1 MATFSTQ
8 QIPPPKYWQEFEDLC
23 ADLWEKIWNDPNTL
37 KHGRTGQPQ
46 CGVDVY
52 GQINGDG
59 DWQGVQCK
67 GKDGRYGKKV
77 TERELKKEVEKA
89 KNFSPSISN
98 FILAT
103 TAPDDAS
110 IQQVA
115 RELTEENKKTGSFSV
130 VVIGWDE
137 ILRRLKR
144 YPDLIDAHFPD
155 QGPKLDKLMG
165 KIDSLESV
173 GTLIEENKQFLET
186 GFQKIADLIVSTKG
200 IEAGPYVYDGVLNQ
214 ADEPLHKEIDGY
226 RDLIKR
232 KPKTAIELLQ
242 QLKERCWGDASDSI
256 KFRIITNIGA
266 GNYTLGLNDVA
277 AEFFLDA
284 KQYAQNDHKAICNVT
299 LAYIVKDD
307 FDKAKYYASKAVS
320 IDPENSTG
328 YQVLIAA
335 HAKDESISN
344 IVNLIPFDKLEQA
357 DVSYALGHA
366 YRRRGDK
373 QNSYTWLEKAYEAD
387 PTNLQMRVS
396 FAETIL
402 EKFFD
407 DQSRS
412 IGGQFNEQDEQNLGK
427 AVTILESVWR
437 EVSNTELEDL
447 YIATAINLCNVYSST
462 DKFDACRSLLDD
474 VIRLKPD
481 SVDARKLSTLFALR
495 LGDADL
501 ALRNL
506 EFIPQNAS
514 FETDLLRVESLIK
527 LTRYDEALDILTQI
541 DPNEEDLLLFT
552 TYTELRIRLLFETQG
567 KDSAFEEANKV
578 KNKYS
583 NNQRMIISVAA
594 CYDSFGAK
602 DIALK
607 LISEIDINSIKM
619 LPYRDR
625 LYISEVL
632 FELEQYNQA
641 AEIYRGLVTSNKD
654 SHVIRRLLISLLNID
669 QRHEVSETLDKIS
682 SSDLEHTFFHK
693 FRAKFYLRTG
703 ELENACNE
711 IEAYLQNVSDD
722 LEYRLMWVSILRR
735 QGNHSTIKE
744 FLSDAPDF
752 STASPEDQMHLSYIF
767 YYYGYLERASEL
779 AYRVSRENSRD
790 SKILQ
795 GYIGLFLLEGF
806 NEFIYEYKTVA
817 QDTAFTIENQS
828 GEKKNLII
836 ENDTFNQS
844 LNGEIDISHPF
855 AVQALGKSSG
865 EYFNVQLNPFQDEK
879 WKIINIKHKY
889 IYYLHNIIEN
899 FNSLFPN
906 ESNFYRVNIERAEDG
921 TPDLTPIKKSIDDRN
936 SVALQAE
943 RLYQNDQYPIGLI
956 ANMLGIDP
964 IDVFRGFV
972 RLGRVSVRCCIGDFV
987 ERDNAFQLFSTY
999 KDRFM
1004 IDVVTLYIAHSLDIL
1019 DVLINV
1025 TGRLGVTQSTLD
1037 LIQSKIHLIKIM
1049 PPSAAF
1055 SKVNDEYVLID
1066 YTDET
1071 IHQEISLLEI
1081 LSDWIRS
1088 NCDIIAAIG
1097 SQDLSP
1103 KLVNLGDTIGHSFVD
1118 TLFAASGSDRILLCE
1133 DLHFRLIAKD
1143 LFNLDGVWLQS
1154 ALQFALK
1161 KRIVSLSRYSEIVS
1175 NLLEMNIH
1183 FISIDSNFLF
1193 SLAKLDGWSV
1203 TSRFKRACDTL
1214 GDSNVDLAT
1223 ALDVTVEFL
1232 LVIWGEQISPSSQEK
1247 YTYAILNSLKAWK
1260 NLFIVWYL
1268 AIKLLMFDCRKSIL
1282 PIKRWCDGH
1291 FIPFPIS

>member
-1 MATFSTQ
+1 M
-8 QIPPPKYWQEFEDLC
+8 
-23 ADLWEKIWNDPNTL
+23 
-37 KHGRTGQPQ
+37 
-46 CGVDVY
+46 
-52 GQINGDG
+52 
-59 DWQGVQCK
+59 
-67 GKDGRYGKKV
+67 
-77 TERELKKEVEKA
+77 
-89 KNFSPSISN
+89 
-98 FILAT
+98 
-103 TAPDDAS
+103 
-110 IQQVA
+110 
-115 RELTEENKKTGSFSV
+115 
-130 VVIGWDE
+130 
-137 ILRRLKR
+137 
-144 YPDLIDAHFPD
+144 
-155 QGPKLDKLMG
+155 
-165 KIDSLESV
+165 DS
-173 GTLIEENKQFLET
+173 
-186 GFQKIADLIVSTKG
+186 
-200 IEAGPYVYDGVLNQ
+200 
-214 ADEPLHKEIDGY
+214 
-226 RDLIKR
+226 
-232 KPKTAIELLQ
+232 
-242 QLKERCWGDASDSI
+242 
-256 KFRIITNIGA
+256 
-266 GNYTLGLNDVA
+266 
-277 AEFFLDA
+277 
-284 KQYAQNDHKAICNVT
+284 
-299 LAYIVKDD
+299 
-307 FDKAKYYASKAVS
+307 
-320 IDPENSTG
+320 
-328 YQVLIAA
+328 
-335 HAKDESISN
+335 
-344 IVNLIPFDKLEQA
+344 
-357 DVSYALGHA
+357 
-366 YRRRGDK
+366 
-373 QNSYTWLEKAYEAD
+373 
-387 PTNLQMRVS
+387 
-396 FAETIL
+396 
-402 EKFFD
+402 
-407 DQSRS
+407 
-412 IGGQFNEQDEQNLGK
+412 
-427 AVTILESVWR
+427 
-437 EVSNTELEDL
+437 
-447 YIATAINLCNVYSST
+447 
-462 DKFDACRSLLDD
+462 
-474 VIRLKPD
+474 LKPD

-844 LNGEIDISHPF
+844 LIGEIDISHPF

-921 TPDLTPIKKSIDDRN
+921 TLDFTPIKKRIDDRN

-972 RLGRVSVRCCIGDFV
+972 RLGRVSVKCCIGDFV

-1004 IDVVTLYIAHSLDIL
+1004 IDAVTLYIAHSLDIL
-1019 DVLINV
+1019 DVLING

-1037 LIQSKIHLIKIM
+1037 LIQSKIDLTKIM
-1049 PPSAAF
+1049 PPSGAF
-1055 SKVNDEYVLID
+1055 SKIDDDYVMIEYNN
-1066 YTDET
+1066 ET
-1071 IHQEISLLEI
+1071 IKQEISSLEN

-1088 NCDIIAAIG
+1088 NCDIVSAIG
-1097 SQDLSP
+1097 SQDMSP
-1103 KLVNLGDTIGHSFVD
+1103 KLVNLGEAIGYSFVD
-1118 TLFAASGSDRILLCE
+1118 TLFAASGSNRILLSD
-1133 DLHFRLIAKD
+1133 DLHFRLLSKE
-1143 LFNLDGVWLQS
+1143 LFNLDGVWLQI
-1154 ALQFALK
+1154 ALQFALEK
-1161 KRIVSLSRYSEIVS
+1161 GVVSLQKYSETVS
-1175 NLLEMNIH
+1175 QLIKMNMY
-1183 FISIDSNFLF
+1183 FINIDSNVLV
-1193 SLAKLDGWSV
+1193 SLAKLDDWSI
-1203 TSRFKRACDTL
+1203 TPRFKDAGDTL
-1214 GDSNVDLAT
+1214 SDPNSDLIST
-1223 ALDVTVEFL
+1223 LDVTVEFL
-1232 LVIWGEQISPSSQEK
+1232 LAIWGQQISVDTKQK
-1247 YTYAILNSLKAWK
+1247 YTYAILNCLEAWRNLIIIRYLTAKLLILKAPKDCILSLKK
-1260 NLFIVWYL
+1260 
-1268 AIKLLMFDCRKSIL
+1268 
-1282 PIKRWCDGH
+1282 WCEGH
-1291 FIPFPIS
+1291 FVPFSFPPFK